1 MGGGADPI
9 LKDCMSEFVNFLTVL
24 VIIYFVGKLLFFVVQ
39 QYIVYRL
46 MTQLRFEDP
55 ELESETPD
63 VMLLNIEKFQDQY
76 YCYNTTSGEFV
87 CQGKSIPEL
96 DQQFHSRYP
105 GMKALISSADS
116 TAVRSL
122 CSEPEILKASKL

>member
-1 MGGGADPI
+1 MRNRSAVGPI
-9 LKDCMSEFVNFLTVL
+9 FKDCMSEVVNFLTVFL
-24 VIIYFVGKLLFFVVQ
+24 AIYFVGKLLFFVVQ
-39 QYIVYRL
+39 QYTVYRL
-46 MTQLRFEDP
+46 MTQIHL
-55 ELESETPD
+55 ELDSETPA

-122 CSEPEILKASKL
+122 CSEPEILKVNKL

>member
-1 MGGGADPI
+1 M
-9 LKDCMSEFVNFLTVL
+9 
-24 VIIYFVGKLLFFVVQ
+24 IYFVGKLLFFVAQ

-46 MTQLRFEDP
+46 MTQLRSADP
-55 ELESETPD
+55 ESASETTD

-76 YCYNTTSGEFV
+76 YCYNATSGEFV
-87 CQGKSIPEL
+87 CQGSSIPEL
-96 DQQFHSRYP
+96 DEQFHSRYP

>member
-1 MGGGADPI
+1 
-9 LKDCMSEFVNFLTVL
+9 MSEVVNFLTVFL
-24 VIIYFVGKLLFFVVQ
+24 AIYFVGKLLFFVVQ
-39 QYIVYRL
+39 QYTVYRL
-46 MTQLRFEDP
+46 MTQIHL
-55 ELESETPD
+55 ELDSETPA

-105 GMKALISSADS
+105 DMKALISSADS

-122 CSEPEILKASKL
+122 CSEPEILKVNKL

>member
-1 MGGGADPI
+1 
-9 LKDCMSEFVNFLTVL
+9 MSEFVDFLTAFVA
-24 VIIYFVGKLLFFVVQ
+24 IYFAGKMLFFVVQ

-46 MTQLRFEDP
+46 MTQLHQLRSADP
-55 ELESETPD
+55 EMELETPD

-105 GMKALISSADS
+105 DMKALISSADS

-122 CSEPEILKASKL
+122 CSEPEILKVNKL

>member
-1 MGGGADPI
+1 
-9 LKDCMSEFVNFLTVL
+9 MSEFVNFLTVL

-39 QYIVYRL
+39 QYMVFRL
-46 MTQLRFEDP
+46 MTQIHQLQSA
-55 ELESETPD
+55 ESETPE
-63 VMLLNIEKFQDQY
+63 VVLLNIEKFQDQY
-76 YCYNTTSGEFV
+76 YCYNTTTGEFV

-96 DQQFHSRYP
+96 DEQFHSRYP

>member
-1 MGGGADPI
+1 
-9 LKDCMSEFVNFLTVL
+9 MSEVVNFLTVFL
-24 VIIYFVGKLLFFVVQ
+24 AIYFVGKLLFFVVQ
-39 QYIVYRL
+39 QYMVFRL
-46 MTQLRFEDP
+46 MTQIHQLQAA
-55 ELESETPD
+55 ESETPD

-105 GMKALISSADS
+105 DMKALISSADS

-122 CSEPEILKASKL
+122 CSEPEILKANKL

>member
-1 MGGGADPI
+1 
-9 LKDCMSEFVNFLTVL
+9 MSEFVDFLTVF
-24 VIIYFVGKLLFFVVQ
+24 VAIYFVGKLLFFVVQ
-39 QYIVYRL
+39 QYTVYRL
-46 MTQLRFEDP
+46 MTQLRSADP
-55 ELESETPD
+55 ESETTD

-96 DQQFHSRYP
+96 DEQFHSRYP

-122 CSEPEILKASKL
+122 CSEPEILKANKL

>member
-1 MGGGADPI
+1 
-9 LKDCMSEFVNFLTVL
+9 MSEFVDFLTAFVA
-24 VIIYFVGKLLFFVVQ
+24 IYFVGKLLFFVVQ
-39 QYIVYRL
+39 QYIMYRL
-46 MTQLRFEDP
+46 MTQLHQLRSADP
-55 ELESETPD
+55 ELESETSA

-76 YCYNTTSGEFV
+76 YCYNATSGEFV

-96 DQQFHSRYP
+96 DEQFHSRYP

>member
-1 MGGGADPI
+1 MN
-9 LKDCMSEFVNFLTVL
+9 EFVNFLTVL

-39 QYIVYRL
+39 QYIMHRL
-46 MTQLRFEDP
+46 MTQLRSADP
-55 ELESETPD
+55 ELESETSA
-63 VMLLNIEKFQDQY
+63 VMLLNVEKFQDQY

-105 GMKALISSADS
+105 GMRALISSADS
-116 TAVRSL
+116 AAVRSL
-122 CSEPEILKASKL
+122 CSEPEISKVTKL

>member
-1 MGGGADPI
+1 MRNRSAVGPI
-9 LKDCMSEFVNFLTVL
+9 FKDCMSEVVNFLTVFL
-24 VIIYFVGKLLFFVVQ
+24 AIYFVGKLLFFVVQ
-39 QYIVYRL
+39 QYTVYRL
-46 MTQLRFEDP
+46 MTQIHL
-55 ELESETPD
+55 ELDSETPA

-105 GMKALISSADS
+105 DMKALISSADS

-122 CSEPEILKASKL
+122 CSEPEILKVNKL

>member
-1 MGGGADPI
+1 
-9 LKDCMSEFVNFLTVL
+9 MSEFVNFLTVL
-24 VIIYFVGKLLFFVVQ
+24 VIIYFVGKLLFFVAQ
-39 QYIVYRL
+39 QYIMHRL
-46 MTQLRFEDP
+46 MTQLRSADP
-55 ELESETPD
+55 ESETSA
-63 VMLLNIEKFQDQY
+63 VMLLNVEKFQDQY

-87 CQGKSIPEL
+87 CQGSSIPEL

-105 GMKALISSADS
+105 RMKALISSADS

>member
-1 MGGGADPI
+1 
-9 LKDCMSEFVNFLTVL
+9 MSEFVNFLTVL
-24 VIIYFVGKLLFFVVQ
+24 VTIYFVGKLLFFIVQ

-46 MTQLRFEDP
+46 TTQLHQLRSADP

-63 VMLLNIEKFQDQY
+63 VVLLNIEKFQDQY
-76 YCYNTTSGEFV
+76 YCYNTTTGEFV

-96 DQQFHSRYP
+96 DEQFHSRYP
-105 GMKALISSADS
+105 GMKALISSADA

-122 CSEPEILKASKL
+122 CNEPEILKANKL

>member
-1 MGGGADPI
+1 LGVGAESI
-9 LKDCMSEFVNFLTVL
+9 FKDYMSEVVNFLTVFL
-24 VIIYFVGKLLFFVVQ
+24 AIYFVGKLLFFVVQ

-46 MTQLRFEDP
+46 MTQIHP
-55 ELESETPD
+55 ELEPETPD

-87 CQGKSIPEL
+87 CQGSSIPEL

>member
-1 MGGGADPI
+1 
-9 LKDCMSEFVNFLTVL
+9 MSEFVNFLTVL

-46 MTQLRFEDP
+46 AMQFQHLQSA
-55 ELESETPD
+55 ESETPE
-63 VMLLNIEKFQDQY
+63 VVLLNIEKFQDQY
-76 YCYNTTSGEFV
+76 YCYNTTTGEFV

-105 GMKALISSADS
+105 GMKALISSADA

-122 CSEPEILKASKL
+122 CSEPEILKANKL

>member
-1 MGGGADPI
+1 
-9 LKDCMSEFVNFLTVL
+9 MSEFVNFLTVF
-24 VIIYFVGKLLFFVVQ
+24 VTIYFVGKLLFFVAQ

-46 MTQLRFEDP
+46 MTQLHQLRSTDP
-55 ELESETPD
+55 ELESETSD

-96 DQQFHSRYP
+96 DEQFHSRYP

-116 TAVRSL
+116 DAVRSL
-122 CSEPEILKASKL
+122 CSEPEILKVNKL